1 VLERY
6 AGAYGYDMH
15 IQAEKLIAVAK
26 ANPKGSIIF
35 RVNGDINACDVEGL
49 TGKDSKG
56 HVRRG
61 IVVSVVDE
69 YIAGTRVVPP
79 YHSHWYFIDA
89 PPSRLYNGA
98 RFIEIDTSKPVEAV
112 DNRKTKALPTLDG
125 LGVIRCIKEPYASE
139 LYTNPVALPPV
150 FKKGNCTQ
158 LVPNAQRL
166 RQLFTTKTPGDAVNT
181 ILDTFV
187 KKATELQTKYNS
199 TTRLD
204 SGITVQSFNSLLR
217 PFRDHFGEEVPA
229 DSQMEGFLL
238 LLQVVKKKVSS
249 MISKAHPDIQLVQKI
264 EEELNERSRNWLG
277 DGMKKK
283 KVFNI
288 GSVMRTFAYA
298 RALVWIA
305 TDYRFLRL

>member
-1 VLERY
+1 
-6 AGAYGYDMH
+6 M
-15 IQAEKLIAVAK
+15 
-26 ANPKGSIIF
+26 
-35 RVNGDINACDVEGL
+35 
-49 TGKDSKG
+49 
-56 HVRRG
+56 
-61 IVVSVVDE
+61 
-69 YIAGTRVVPP
+69 
-79 YHSHWYFIDA
+79 DA
-89 PPSRLYNGA
+89 PHKRLYNNSQ
-98 RFIEIDTSKPVEAV
+98 FIEIDTRLPVTAA
-112 DNRKTKALPTLDG
+112 DTRKTKGDPTLTG
-125 LGVIRCIKEPYASE
+125 LGVLKSIKNPYDSK
-139 LYTNPVALPPV
+139 LFTNPIALPPA

-158 LVPNAQRL
+158 LIPYAQRL
-166 RQLFTTKTPGDAVNT
+166 HQLFTTNKPDDAVNT

-187 KKATELQTKYNS
+187 KKATELQTTYNS
-199 TTRLD
+199 TARSET
-204 SGITVQSFNSLLR
+204 GIPVESFNSLLR
-217 PFRDHFGEEVPA
+217 PFLGHFGEEVPA

-305 TDYRFLRL
+305 TDYPDRMIPKDLAVVREGLGFHSGSIVKLICGWGMEGSVEGGTDDSNGVTYVMGSDWEED